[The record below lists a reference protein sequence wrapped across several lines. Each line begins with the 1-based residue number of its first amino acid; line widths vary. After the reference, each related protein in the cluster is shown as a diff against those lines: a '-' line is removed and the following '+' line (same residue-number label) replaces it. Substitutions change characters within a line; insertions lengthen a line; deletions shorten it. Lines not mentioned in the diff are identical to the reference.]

1 MAFDAF
7 LKIDGVDG
15 ESTRKGFEKQT
26 EIQSFSWGATNPA
39 TMGSATGGVG
49 GGKATI
55 SSFSVSKKTDKASPV
70 LFQACMEGTHYPK
83 ALVTLNKAGGKSP
96 VDFLKYE
103 FEKVYVESVQQSGQ
117 SGGDDSALEQVSF
130 VFGKVSMTYTPQNP
144 DGTKG
149 SPMVASWDLTA
160 VSG

>member
-26 EIQSFSWGATNPA
+26 EILSFNIAANNP
-39 TMGSATGGVG
+39 TTIGSASGGAG
-49 GGKATI
+49 GGKATM
-55 SSFSVSKKTDKASPV
+55 SSFSVSKKADKASP
-70 LFQACMEGTHYPK
+70 LLLQACLEGTHYAK
-83 ALVTLNKAGGKSP
+83 ASVTLNKAAGKSA
-96 VDFLKYE
+96 VDFIKYE
-103 FEKVYVESVQQSGQ
+103 FEKVYVDNVQQSGA
-117 SGGDDSALEQVSF
+117 SGGDDSANEVVSF
-130 VFGKVSMTYTPQNP
+130 VFGKFTMTYTPQNP

-149 SPMVASWDLTA
+149 SPMVASWDLTT

>member
-15 ESTRKGFEKQT
+15 ESTRKGFEKQM
-26 EIQSFSWGATNPA
+26 EIESFNWGVANPV
-39 TMGSATGGVG
+39 TIGSGTGGVG
-49 GGKATI
+49 GGKATVT
-55 SSFSVSKKTDKASPV
+55 SFSVTKKSDKASAV
-70 LFQACMEGTHYPK
+70 LFQACLEGTHYPK

-103 FEKVYVESVQQSGQ
+103 FEKVYVENMNQSGA

>member
-39 TMGSATGGVG
+39 TMSSASGGAG
-49 GGKATI
+49 GGKATLT
-55 SSFSVSKKTDKASPV
+55 SFSVTKKTDKASPL
-70 LFQACMEGTHYPK
+70 LFQACLEGTHYAK
-83 ALVTLNKAGGKSP
+83 ASVTLNKAAGKSA

-103 FEKVYVESVQQSGQ
+103 FEKVYVENVQQSGA
-117 SGGDDSALEQVSF
+117 SGGDDAAQEIVSF
-130 VFGKVSMTYTPQNP
+130 VFAKVTMTYTPQNP